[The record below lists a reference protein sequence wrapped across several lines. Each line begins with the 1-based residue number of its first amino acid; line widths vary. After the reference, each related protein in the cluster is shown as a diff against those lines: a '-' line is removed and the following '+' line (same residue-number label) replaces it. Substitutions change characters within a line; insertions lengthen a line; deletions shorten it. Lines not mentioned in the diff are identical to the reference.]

1 MTPLRVE
8 LFAYKLPLIKP
19 FPHAPNETHRL
30 GCIIRLMQGEVC
42 VGLGELAP
50 LPGLHQ
56 ESLSEAITQLKVRHV
71 LLQEQLYPSVKF
83 AWQMALSWP
92 WQEPFAHV
100 KVNALLAGTSES
112 IEQQA
117 LYAVSKGYSCIKIK
131 IGDKSAREV
140 IDLVKSLRKLIGK
153 SIQIRLDANAKFS
166 LTDALLISERL
177 TRSQI
182 AYIEDPTQPHELEQF
197 CLNSPIP
204 CALDGAWQ
212 EEQYANLP
220 VKAWVIKPNLAWPAC
235 LPTHV
240 QTLTIT
246 SCFESAVGVA
256 YLAWLANRFAPH
268 VSHGLS
274 TVEWFAH
281 DLWAFP
287 LRVHRGGLCI
297 QTPLELNWSLL
308 SLIDQW
314 EVPLG
319 MC

>member
-1 MTPLRVE
+1 MRL
-8 LFAYKLPLIKP
+8 
-19 FPHAPNETHRL
+19 THE
-30 GCIIRLMQGEVC
+30 GAF

-56 ESLSEAITQLKVRHV
+56 ESLSEAIAQIKVRHV
-71 LLQEQLYPSVKF
+71 LPPEQLYPSVKF
-83 AWQMALSWP
+83 AWQMALAWSGLKP
-92 WQEPFAHV
+92 LTDV
-100 KVNALLAGTSES
+100 KVNALLAGTSDS

-117 LYAVSKGYSCIKIK
+117 LYAVSQGYQCIKIK
-131 IGDKSAREV
+131 IGDKSPQEV
-140 IDLVKSLRKLIGK
+140 VDLVKSLRKLIGK
-153 SIQIRLDANAKFS
+153 STQIRLDANAKFT
-166 LTDALLISERL
+166 LKEALLISERL

-182 AYIEDPTQPHELEQF
+182 AYIEDPTQPHDLEQF
-197 CLNSPIP
+197 CLNSQIP
-204 CALDGAWQ
+204 CALDGTWQ
-212 EEQYANLP
+212 EEKYAQLP
-220 VKAWVIKPNLAWPAC
+220 AKAWVIKPNLAWPAC

-281 DLWAFP
+281 DLWTSP